1 MFDYIIPLQFDN
13 KEKSSAES
21 YLHNNL
27 DNNDNQTRRRLTVQL
42 KIDKAENNEAK
53 PQKLFYISE
62 FLQTIEELH
71 TNEGFAK
78 MLEKGITCGQ
88 VDHKGKILYYVKL
101 CL

>member
-1 MFDYIIPLQFDN
+1 M
-13 KEKSSAES
+13 K
-21 YLHNNL
+21 
-27 DNNDNQTRRRLTVQL
+27 
-42 KIDKAENNEAK
+42 NNEAK

-88 VDHKGKILYYVKL
+88 VDHKGKISYYYIVLNFAYKISL
-101 CL
+101 ANLL